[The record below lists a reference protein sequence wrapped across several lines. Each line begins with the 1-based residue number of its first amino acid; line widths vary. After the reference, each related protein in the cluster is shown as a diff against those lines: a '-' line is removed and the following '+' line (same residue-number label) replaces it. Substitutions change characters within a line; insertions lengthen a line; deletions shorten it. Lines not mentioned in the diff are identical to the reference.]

1 MQSQF
6 DIFSSSYGIVRL
18 SFLVSLACTHSLP
31 STPAKQTGRSRERKE
46 SSSHRTYEEERKEN
60 SFSLSRTESN
70 KSPCHSGRKTA
81 QTPLFH
87 TTFSLGT
94 ISNGYVQQGHDYTA
108 LHRRR
113 RNPTA
118 HFFRNE
124 KESSIFMAAPLL
136 FLSRKGG
143 SGNTYS

>member
-31 STPAKQTGRSRERKE
+31 STPAKQTGGSRERKE
-46 SSSHRTYEEERKEN
+46 SSSHLTYGKERK
-60 SFSLSRTESN
+60 
-70 KSPCHSGRKTA
+70 KTA
-81 QTPLFH
+81 FPFLAQRVTNPLATLDGKQRRHPFPYD
-87 TTFSLGT
+87 GT

-113 RNPTA
+113 NPTA
-118 HFFRNE
+118 HFVRNE
-124 KESSIFMAAPLL
+124 KESSIFMAASVS
-136 FLSRKGG
+136 SRKGG